1 MIVFDEIDVGLG
13 YDVDARNEIVSVV
26 ALLDPP
32 LLHGDVSIKRIADAH
47 DRRALQ
53 LRAHAI
59 RIDDRAAIDRH
70 VEPRYRDL
78 PVIADGD
85 MCDDRDITEKAAMH
99 RDAAALPRRQ
109 LLAPIAVR
117 DGEVEHTAQ
126 STGIDQ

>member
-1 MIVFDEIDVGLG
+1 MIVFDQIDVGLG

-32 LLHGDVSIKRIADAH
+32 VFYGDAAVERIADAH

-53 LRAHAI
+53 LCAHAI

-70 VEPRYRDL
+70 VEPRDRDL

-85 MCDDRDITEKAAMH
+85 MGDDRDITEKAAMH
-99 RDAAALPRRQ
+99 CDAVALPRWQ
-109 LLAPIAVR
+109 LLVPVAVR
-117 DGEVEHTAQ
+117 DG
-126 STGIDQ
+126 